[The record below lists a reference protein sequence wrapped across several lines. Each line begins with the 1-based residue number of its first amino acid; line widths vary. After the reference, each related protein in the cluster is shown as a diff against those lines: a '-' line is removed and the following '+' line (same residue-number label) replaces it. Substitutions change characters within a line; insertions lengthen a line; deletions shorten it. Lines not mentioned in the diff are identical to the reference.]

1 MHFALYHH
9 WLWGRMYTDLYT
21 VYIYDFVA
29 ARQYGYKQLPLF
41 GLMDNKTG
49 KVVFMTD
56 GHFELNTILEPEVHK
71 GREFPKTSHYV
82 FTNKDG
88 SRVEF
93 DVTWEDQLE
102 FWDMYEL
109 AGENMRK
116 RYDAIGMRMQYC
128 RYYAKGGVRFT
139 PDGGETKEAHGD
151 MIYEYAYM
159 GQPDPAAH
167 V

>member
-1 MHFALYHH
+1 
-9 WLWGRMYTDLYT
+9 MYTDLYT
-21 VYIYDFVA
+21 IYIYDFVA
-29 ARQYGYKQLPLF
+29 ARQYGYKQLPMF

-56 GHFELNTILEPEVHK
+56 GHFDLKTRLEPEVHK
-71 GREFPKTSHYV
+71 GREFPKESHYV
-82 FTNKDG
+82 FTNADG
-88 SRVEF
+88 SRAEF
-93 DVTWEDQLE
+93 DVVWEDQLE
-102 FWDMYEL
+102 FWDMYEMASEEL
-109 AGENMRK
+109 KR

-139 PDGGETKEAHGD
+139 PAGGETREAKGD

-159 GQPDPAAH
+159 GMPDPAAH